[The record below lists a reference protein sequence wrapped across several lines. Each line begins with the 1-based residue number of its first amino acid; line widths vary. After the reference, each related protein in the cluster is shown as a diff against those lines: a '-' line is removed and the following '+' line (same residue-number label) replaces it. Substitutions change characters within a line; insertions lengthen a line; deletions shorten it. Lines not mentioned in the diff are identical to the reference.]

1 MHARSPKL
9 PEEYERTLRCANAAL
24 YAMTVV
30 AVVVCVVVVWGL
42 KAETWNVW
50 QRAAAIGGGLLT
62 TLWGGYYAL
71 YRVRVDSVGIS
82 VGVLRMRRCEWRNLR
97 GVRVCEC
104 DQMGVSQCTILLSFS
119 PGGAVEISSSLMN
132 LEEVQKLLVE
142 WRSAGLCEGDSPG
155 QSH

>member
-71 YRVRVDSVGIS
+71 YRV
-82 VGVLRMRRCEWRNLR
+82 
-97 GVRVCEC
+97 CEC